1 MTRKIPKLKD
11 RRPRPEVV
19 GVCEPE
25 MCLPVEDRSAVEA
38 LDESLSKILP
48 SAVNQVFPEAAN
60 DAILEKLVRERAFAA
75 LEAKLV
81 SCYGSIP
88 DEIADEVAEMRRSI
102 A

>member
-1 MTRKIPKLKD
+1 MTRKIPKLKEYRSD
-11 RRPRPEVV
+11 SVAARERVE
-19 GVCEPE
+19 
-25 MCLPVEDRSAVEA
+25 LPVEDRSAVEA
-38 LDESLSKILP
+38 LDESLSTILP

-60 DAILEKLVRERAFAA
+60 DAVLEKLVRERAFSA

-88 DEIADEVAEMRRSI
+88 DEIKDEVDEMRRSI